1 MHSTRKPLAL
11 TLIATALIG
20 LTQPAASQAQ
30 SAAPARPEP
39 QVAGLVIKFKDG
51 SRTPVAAK
59 AALQGFRAMSEARGH
74 RVAFDRESALGYRVI
89 RLAQRVPARELQQ
102 LARDIQLSDAHIE
115 SVELDHV
122 MRPSFTP
129 NDPGWA
135 NQWDMSDPTGGINA
149 PKAWDVGMGFGVRVA
164 VLDTGVLAHAD
175 IAANLLPGYDFITD
189 ATRAGDGGGR
199 DSNASDP
206 GDNVT
211 AKQCGA
217 DEDAANSSWHGT
229 HVAGTIAAAG
239 NNALGVTGVAP
250 KAKILP
256 VRVLGKCGGAASDIA
271 DGIVW
276 AAGGSVAGVP
286 ANPNPALILN
296 LSLGGEAACASFT
309 QSAINYAHNKGALIV
324 VSAGNDS
331 QDVAKQTPANCKH
344 VMAVAA
350 TNKVG
355 ARSSYSNYG
364 DMVDIAAPG
373 GDATYGNV
381 LSLSNTGMSGPV
393 ADGYSWLRGTS
404 MAAPHVA
411 GVAALMAAVNS
422 TVLPANMASLMRS
435 TARAFPGSCTG
446 CGAGI
451 VDAEQ
456 AIIAARGLR
465 LEKEPNDTLAQA
477 QYLNVFP
484 ARVRGTLQPAS
495 PQNVDIYSLNLAAS
509 TTLQTTLTLDPQSLL
524 DIYPFNATM
533 ELLDASGKLIKA
545 AALVNGKPEVNY
557 LNTTGKTLAVYLRV
571 KGTTSSLSTSDRGY
585 EVQLRKLT
593 YAF

>member
-1 MHSTRKPLAL
+1 MHPTYKPFAL
-11 TLIATALIG
+11 SFIAAAL
-20 LTQPAASQAQ
+20 LSVMNPASSQTQ
-30 SAAPARPEP
+30 ARTEP
-39 QVAGLVIKFKDG
+39 QAAGLIIKFRDG
-51 SRTPVAAK
+51 ARTPVAAK
-59 AALQGFRAMSEARGH
+59 AALQGFRAMSEARGQ
-74 RVAFDRESALGYRVI
+74 RVAFDRESALGHRVI
-89 RLAQRVPARELQQ
+89 RLAQRVPASALAQ
-102 LARDIQLSDAHIE
+102 LARDIQLSDPSIE
-115 SVELDHV
+115 SVEIDHV
-122 MRPSFTP
+122 MQPTFTP
-129 NDPGWA
+129 NDTNWA

-149 PKAWDVGMGFGVRVA
+149 PKAWDIGMGSGVRVA
-164 VLDTGVLAHAD
+164 VLDTGVLPHAD

-189 ATRAGDGGGR
+189 STRAGDGGGR
-199 DSNASDP
+199 DSNAGDP

-211 AKQCGA
+211 ANQCGA
-217 DEDAANSSWHGT
+217 DKPAQNSSWHGT
-229 HVAGTIAAAG
+229 HVAGTIAAVG

-250 KAKILP
+250 KARIVP
-256 VRVLGKCGGAASDIA
+256 VRVLGKCGGATSDIA

-286 ANPNPALILN
+286 ANANPALIMN
-296 LSLGGEAACASFT
+296 LSLGGEAACASIT
-309 QSAINYAHNKGALIV
+309 QSAINYAYNKGAVIV
-324 VSAGNDS
+324 VAAGNDN

-393 ADGYSWLRGTS
+393 ADAYSWLRGTS

-422 TVLPANMASLMRS
+422 TVLPSDMASLMRS

-484 ARVRGTLQPAS
+484 ARVRGTLQPAY
-495 PQNVDIYSLNLAAS
+495 PQNVDIYSINLAAS
-509 TTLQTTLTLDPQSLL
+509 TTLQTTLTLDPPTLL
-524 DIYPFNATM
+524 DIFSFNATM

-545 AALVNGKPEVNY
+545 AAIVNGKTEVNY
-557 LNTTGKTLAVYLRV
+557 FNATGKTMAVYLRV
-571 KGTTSSLSTSDRGY
+571 KSTSSSLSTSDRGY
-585 EVQLRKLT
+585 EVQLRKIA
-593 YAF
+593 YAY

>member
-1 MHSTRKPLAL
+1 MPSIRQPFALSFIAAALFTVMNPASSQTR
-11 TLIATALIG
+11 
-20 LTQPAASQAQ
+20 
-30 SAAPARPEP
+30 ARPEP
-39 QVAGLVIKFKDG
+39 QAAGLIIKFKDG
-51 SRTPVAAK
+51 ARSPVAAR

-74 RVAFDRESALGYRVI
+74 RVAFDRESALGHRVV
-89 RLAQRVPARELQQ
+89 RLGQRVPASALAQ
-102 LARDIQLSDAHIE
+102 LARDIQLSDPSIE
-115 SVELDHV
+115 YVEIDHV
-122 MRPSFTP
+122 MRPTFTP
-129 NDPGWA
+129 NDPGWVD
-135 NQWDMSDPTGGINA
+135 QWDMRDPTGGINA
-149 PKAWDVGMGFGVRVA
+149 PKAWDIGMGFGVRVA
-164 VLDTGVLAHAD
+164 VLDTGVLPHAD

-189 ATRAGDGGGR
+189 STRAGDGGGR
-199 DSNASDP
+199 DATAGDP

-211 AKQCGA
+211 AKQCGE
-217 DEDAANSSWHGT
+217 DEPAENSSWHGT
-229 HVAGTIAAAG
+229 HVAGTIAAVG

-250 KAKILP
+250 KAKVLP
-256 VRVLGKCGGAASDIA
+256 VRVLGKCGGATSDIA

-286 ANPNPALILN
+286 ANANPALILN
-296 LSLGGEAACASFT
+296 LSLGGEAACASIT
-309 QSAINYAHNKGALIV
+309 QSAINYVHNKGGLVI
-324 VSAGNDS
+324 VSAGNDN

-364 DMVDIAAPG
+364 EMVDIAAPG

-422 TVLPANMASLMRS
+422 TVMPSQLAPLLRS
-435 TARAFPGSCTG
+435 TARAFPGSCSG

-456 AIIAARGLR
+456 AVIAAKGFR

-484 ARVRGTLQPAS
+484 ARVRGTLQPAY
-495 PQNVDIYSLNLAAS
+495 PQKVDVYSMNLAAS
-509 TTLQTTLTLDPQSLL
+509 TTLQTTLVIDPPSLL
-524 DIYPFNATM
+524 DIHLSDPTM
-533 ELLDASGKLIKA
+533 ELLDASGKLIKSA
-545 AALVNGKPEVNY
+545 VFVNGKPEVNY
-557 LNTTGKTLAVYLRV
+557 FNSTGKTMAVYLRV
-571 KGTTSSLSTSDRGY
+571 KLPSSSPTNSDRGY
-585 EVQLRKLT
+585 EVQLRKQT
-593 YAF
+593 YNY